1 MDTRGGESIGTRKRR
16 RFKMRRGMERKT
28 QKDSFSKGYKL
39 GENRHTLLS
48 IFSLQNRAWQTV
60 LKKFKISR
68 HRYGGLERPLSV
80 SSKGWQGVVNRPP
93 DHFGG
98 TVFID

>member
-1 MDTRGGESIGTRKRR
+1 
-16 RFKMRRGMERKT
+16 MRRGMERKT

-60 LKKFKISR
+60 LKKYKISR
-68 HRYGGLERPLSV
+68 HHYGGLERPLSV
-80 SSKGWQGVVNRPP
+80 SSKGWQG
-93 DHFGG
+93 GG
-98 TVFID
+98 QQTSQSFWKNCLY